1 MKLPFRDKDVIRSI
15 RPWIYLSTYILLL
28 GFLLVHLQDLKNG
41 FDFVL
46 SVFKSLLYAIVFAYV
61 LNLPMKHIEGF
72 LLRHTKQ
79 DSFLQKKK
87 RVGSIILPS
96 IIDSLISLMENLTSF
111 FTNIVKNIDEVLA
124 YFHIDYRI
132 ENITQV
138 EQFIQ
143 MPWEKI
149 VTNVINLLSG
159 SASGIL
165 SSATGFVSSFAVGFT
180 GFMFSLYLLS
190 GKENFIRQMRKVTA
204 AFLGYGNSKIVFR
217 YAAGS

>member
-87 RVGSIILPS
+87 
-96 IIDSLISLMENLTSF
+96 TCH
-111 FTNIVKNIDEVLA
+111 
-124 YFHIDYRI
+124 FHDTHVSACSDFNHSYR
-132 ENITQV
+132 QYH
-138 EQFIQ
+138 
-143 MPWEKI
+143 P
-149 VTNVINLLSG
+149 
-159 SASGIL
+159 A
-165 SSATGFVSSFAVGFT
+165 
-180 GFMFSLYLLS
+180 
-190 GKENFIRQMRKVTA
+190 
-204 AFLGYGNSKIVFR
+204 
-217 YAAGS
+217 